1 MIGWRLFLFLFC
13 CLSIASPCRA
23 QAESPYPIVWRDLT
37 QIQNALGTGDPHWDG
52 ESLLFS
58 NEQHQI
64 RFFPGRRKADV
75 NGTTVWLNA
84 PATGSIAARD
94 WRLAGTDLDLLQ
106 ISLLPTPE
114 ADSVPEPLR
123 VMLDPGHGGDDTGAS
138 CGNPA
143 VREKDLTLAIAK
155 RVGELLK
162 RSGMRVAYTRTRDVT
177 LSLDE
182 RVRLARKHRPDLFV
196 SLHANHA
203 ANTNATGVETYVLP
217 PSGFPG
223 TAEGS
228 PARGWQIGNRNDYH
242 NTLLGFAI
250 HRRLA
255 ALTNTVDRGLKRQAF
270 FVLRENGCPATL
282 LEFGFLSNRD
292 ETLLMKTEAWQ
303 AACAEAIV
311 EGILGYARRVTAL
324 DRAVAEKRA
333 RDAELNERWRRHLA
347 ERDRASQPAPT
358 EAAPP
363 PAARETVPEVP
374 PSASLSAPPPRRN
387 TDTGLSDARIARVS
401 GTAPAVPILRG
412 TNVAPAELNTLIDFY
427 GAGTV
432 E

>member
-1 MIGWRLFLFLFC
+1 MIGWRLFLFPLC
-13 CLSIASPCRA
+13 CLLAASPCRA
-23 QAESPYPIVWRDLT
+23 QAESPYPIAWRGLA
-37 QIQNALGTGDPHWDG
+37 QIRDALGTADPHWDG
-52 ESLLFS
+52 DSLLFS
-58 NEQHQI
+58 NRQNRV
-64 RFFPGRRKADV
+64 RFFPGRRKAEV

-84 PATGSIAARD
+84 PVGGSVAAGD

-106 ISLLPTPE
+106 LSLLPPPD
-114 ADSVPEPLR
+114 ADGATQPLL
-123 VMLDPGHGGDDTGAS
+123 VMLDPGHGGDDNGAS
-138 CGNPA
+138 CGNPP
-143 VREKDLTLAIAK
+143 VREKDLTLAMAK

-177 LSLDE
+177 LTLDE
-182 RVRLARKHRPDLFV
+182 RVRLARRHRADLFV

-223 TAEGS
+223 TSEGS

-242 NTLLGFAI
+242 NTLLGFAV
-250 HRRLA
+250 HRHLA
-255 ALTNTVDRGLKRQAF
+255 ALTNTVDRGLKRQSF
-270 FVLRENGCPATL
+270 FVLRENGCPAVL

-292 ETLLMKTEAWQ
+292 ETLLMKTEPWQ
-303 AACAEAIV
+303 AARAQAIAAGV
-311 EGILGYARRVTAL
+311 LGYARDVTAL

-333 RDAELNERWRRHLA
+333 RDAELNERWRRRLA
-347 ERDRASQPAPT
+347 EQSGQARPAPEDTAATAPSLNPNTTNTPDTRVARASGAAL
-358 EAAPP
+358 AAP
-363 PAARETVPEVP
+363 
-374 PSASLSAPPPRRN
+374 
-387 TDTGLSDARIARVS
+387 
-401 GTAPAVPILRG
+401 ILQG